1 MDLKKRQFPIP
12 DGKTTDISELY
23 HPSEEGLKFIMDEE
37 GYRPS
42 PYDDLTKKPL
52 SLEDIRN
59 KNYKGNPTIG
69 YGHKLTEN
77 ELRTGK
83 LQGRDIYA
91 GIDEPTARKM
101 VSKED
106 ALKDTRAVLLKALK
120 GEERVKMTPE
130 QLDAL
135 YSFGYNVGPG
145 VLEKEVLP
153 LRGNQD
159 EMIKQMQKYNKSKG
173 QELPGLIERRKI
185 EGEMMKGRK
194 YQQGGMPTPEELN
207 QLGEEEAMSQPLP
220 QRQPA
225 SVETPTELQ
234 PQPDMLNQMMR
245 EYQDLRKGEADQLA
259 KLQEKKKTSDW
270 LSALSGIAS
279 IGGQVAPNRV
289 DIKPIDFSQNVNQ
302 EIEGIGA
309 KRKANLAEL
318 AQMYDLYAKMKPK
331 TNTAEDELKKAQ
343 AAKIYAELKSPKK
356 DPIVERERMK
366 QAKEN
371 QDTLKSS
378 SKNMSTI
385 DETIEMFKKYSK
397 SNVGGTGGLAYA
409 KSFLGPLDTETQALN
424 KQFNK
429 LNIDSLLSTAKQ
441 VGAKGMDSDA
451 EKKLFLGGQPTLGTD
466 DKANLQ
472 ILLGAKALELKQ
484 QQLAKEKDEF
494 LKAGGDPIEFS
505 SPIQDGDV
513 TAVINSKGQMEL
525 VNKVDLEKA
534 TQQGFMPIDAYVDR
548 FNFNKSDIKSKQ
560 SNKELGTSVLLQAPD
575 GTTKRVKK
583 EAAQK
588 YLDMGAKIIGE

>member
-1 MDLKKRQFPIP
+1 MPRIKPILNDYNP
-12 DGKTTDISELY
+12 EDVYGPSNEELFS
-23 HPSEEGLKFIMDEE
+23 PSSNTYNFIAGEEGF
-37 GYRPS
+37 RS
-42 PYDDLTKKPL
+42 TPYDDLTKKEL
-52 SLEDIRN
+52 SKEDIVN
-59 KNYKGNPTIG
+59 KRYRGSPTVG
-69 YGHKLTEN
+69 YGHKLTPE
-77 ELRTGK
+77 EKKTG
-83 LQGRDIYA
+83 LVN
-91 GIDEPTARKM
+91 GIDVYQGMSE
-101 VSKED
+101 ED
-106 ALKDTRAVLLKALK
+106 AKNKIEKEEALRLTRKALLDK
-120 GEERVKMTPE
+120 LSDGNKLGITPDG
-130 QLDAL
+130 LNAL
-135 YSFGYNVGPG
+135 YSFGYNAGPTT
-145 VLEKEVLP
+145 LRKEILTKP
-153 LRGNQD
+153 DIKSMAD
-159 EMIKQMQKYNKSKG
+159 EMQKYIKSKG
-173 QELPGLIERRKI
+173 EVMPGLIKRRQL
-185 EGEMMKGRK
+185 EGEMMTGKK
-194 YQQGGMPTPEELN
+194 YEEGGGLTPDELSQVNQQDAQS
-207 QLGEEEAMSQPLP
+207 QL

-225 SVETPTELQ
+225 SVGSNELQ

-279 IGGQVAPNRV
+279 IGGQVAPNKV

-371 QDTLKSS
+371 QDTLKTS

-534 TQQGFMPIDAYVDR
+534 TQQGFMPIDAYVDQ
-548 FNFNKSDIKSKQ
+548 FNFNKSNIKSKQ
-560 SNKELGTSVLLQAPD
+560 SNKELDTSVLLQAPD

-588 YLDMGAKIIGE
+588 YIDMGAKIIGE